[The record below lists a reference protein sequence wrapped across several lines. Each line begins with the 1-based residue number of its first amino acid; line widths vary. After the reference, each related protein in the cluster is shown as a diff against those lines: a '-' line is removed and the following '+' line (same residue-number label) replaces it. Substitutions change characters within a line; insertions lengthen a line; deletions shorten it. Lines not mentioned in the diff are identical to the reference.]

1 MFIVKNDYHAYL
13 GSDLAG
19 ETAAAFA
26 AASIVF
32 KKADPTYS
40 ESLLKHAKSVYTFA
54 DKYRDTYTTEITD
67 AASYYKSWSGYGDEL
82 AWSAAWLLRA
92 TNDSMYRKEVDK
104 HFQEFSKQAK
114 YYCVRVL
121 DIMRNE
127 DREPRKQLEI
137 VLSIIELDEK

>member
-1 MFIVKNDYHAYL
+1 MVIVKNDYHAHL

-67 AASYYKSWSGYGDEL
+67 AVSFYK
-82 AWSAAWLLRA
+82 
-92 TNDSMYRKEVDK
+92 
-104 HFQEFSKQAK
+104 
-114 YYCVRVL
+114 
-121 DIMRNE
+121 
-127 DREPRKQLEI
+127 
-137 VLSIIELDEK
+137 